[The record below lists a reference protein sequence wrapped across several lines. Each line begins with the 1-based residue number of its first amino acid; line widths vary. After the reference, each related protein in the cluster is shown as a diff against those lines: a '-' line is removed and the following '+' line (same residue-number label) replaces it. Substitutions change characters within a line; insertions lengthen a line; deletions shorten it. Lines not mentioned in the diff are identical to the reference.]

1 VDDAER
7 QHLQR
12 RLEESERAR
21 RRWKFVALA
30 TPVLAVLFGLAL
42 VNAVTTSLTLREVV
56 RQERE
61 QRERAVQAE
70 QEASRQLYLAQL
82 RAAQAELTR
91 VQVEEGASK
100 QP

>member
-1 VDDAER
+1 VDDAELE
-7 QHLQR
+7 HLRR
-12 RLEESERAR
+12 RLTESERAR
-21 RRWKFVALA
+21 RRWKGVALA
-30 TPVLAVLFGLAL
+30 TPVLAVLLGIAF

-70 QEASRQLYLAQL
+70 QEARRQLYLARL
-82 RAAQAELTR
+82 SAAQAELTR
-91 VQVEEGASK
+91 VQVEEEARK